1 MRADGIISAGAGLL
15 CHAVPALSSNR
26 KSSVFQMIFAFPLG
40 RLGAVAAE
48 KVKNA
53 ENEQICRYS
62 SFVLKVLFLTLATL

>member
-1 MRADGIISAGAGLL
+1 VSQRII
-15 CHAVPALSSNR
+15 
-26 KSSVFQMIFAFPLG
+26 AFVLR

-62 SFVLKVLFLTLATL
+62 NA